1 MKSINSYLR
10 RLRYEKNASPNTISA
25 YTNDLIHFCTYLGRD
40 IIDAQEEEVFD
51 YLVSLREEDGDL
63 STKTIAR
70 KISCFRS
77 YYKDL
82 MRLELR
88 EDSPMQGIDTP
99 KVAKKLPMTISE
111 EELDI
116 LFNAMNKNLTFA
128 PLRDLLIFEILYSCG
143 LRVSELCNL
152 TISQIYLEEEV
163 LRILGKGDKERLVP
177 MSGRLV
183 NLLHQYIPVRYE
195 YLQGVACDCLITSK
209 FKKKVSRMFI
219 WKVMK
224 KYSQELNITE
234 LHPHM
239 LRHAFATHLLAHGAD
254 LRMIQELL
262 GHSDLATTEIY
273 THVVREEL
281 YDTLILHHPLSHP
294 QEVNH
299 SHF

>member
-143 LRVSELCNL
+143 LRVSE
-152 TISQIYLEEEV
+152 
-163 LRILGKGDKERLVP
+163 
-177 MSGRLV
+177 
-183 NLLHQYIPVRYE
+183 
-195 YLQGVACDCLITSK
+195 
-209 FKKKVSRMFI
+209 
-219 WKVMK
+219 
-224 KYSQELNITE
+224 
-234 LHPHM
+234 
-239 LRHAFATHLLAHGAD
+239 
-254 LRMIQELL
+254 
-262 GHSDLATTEIY
+262 
-273 THVVREEL
+273 
-281 YDTLILHHPLSHP
+281 
-294 QEVNH
+294 
-299 SHF
+299 